1 MPNFL
6 PIEPSAT
13 GPEPTPPDH
22 NDTARAYARIKF
34 RLGVVS
40 AGLDLVILIW
50 LAFSGASLALA
61 QGLQSE
67 LGRQNA
73 SGWLVLGY
81 GVVLILGFS
90 IIGLPF
96 SIAGKVIE
104 RRYQLDR
111 QSWPGWLGDEL
122 KSLALE
128 LVLGIAAL
136 ELIYALLRGSPR
148 YWWLWSWAA
157 FVGFTVVMA
166 QLAPVLLLP
175 LFFKF
180 RRLSGATPEESEL
193 IARLTRLG
201 ERARAPI
208 HGVFEWKLGEKSAKA
223 NAALTGWGATRRVIV
238 SDTLLQSST
247 PVEIEAVF
255 AHELGHHVHRH
266 IPKGM
271 VLQSGLWLLGFW
283 LSAQVLQSLT
293 PRLHL
298 SGVSDIAGL
307 PLLALVAMVTGLIFM
322 PLSNAFSRRMERQA
336 DDYAFTTIGATGPL
350 VSGLTKLA
358 QRNLAEVSP
367 PRWKELLFYSHPSI
381 ARRIERAKHWET
393 AREPGK
399 LPVQPV
405 S

>member
-1 MPNFL
+1 MLNFV
-6 PIEPSAT
+6 PIESSAT
-13 GPEPTPPDH
+13 GPETSGDR
-22 NDTARAYARIKF
+22 DAERARAYARVKF
-34 RLGVVS
+34 RLGLFS
-40 AGLDLVILIW
+40 AGLDLAILIW
-50 LAFSGASLALA
+50 LAFSGASLVLSHE
-61 QGLQSE
+61 LQIV
-67 LGRQNA
+67 LGRHNGP
-73 SGWLVLGY
+73 GWLVMGY
-81 GVVLILGFS
+81 AVVLILGFTV
-90 IIGLPF
+90 IGLPF
-96 SIAGKVIE
+96 AISGKVIE

-111 QSWPGWLGDEL
+111 QSWAGWLGDEL
-122 KSLALE
+122 KSLGLE
-128 LVLGIAAL
+128 LLLGAAAL
-136 ELIYALLRGSPR
+136 ELIYALLRGSPG

-180 RRLSGATPEESEL
+180 RRLTGDTPEESEL

-201 ERARAPI
+201 ERAHAPI

-255 AHELGHHVHRH
+255 AHELGHHAHRH
-266 IPKGM
+266 IPKGIG
-271 VLQSGLWLLGFW
+271 LQSALWLLGFW
-283 LSAQVLQSLT
+283 LSAQALQILT

-298 SGVSDIAGL
+298 QGVSDIAGL
-307 PLLALVAMVTGLIFM
+307 PVLALVAMVTGLIFM

-336 DDYAFTTIGATGPL
+336 DDYAFSTIGAAGPL

-367 PRWKELLFYSHPSI
+367 PRWKEVLFYSHPSI
-381 ARRIERAKHWET
+381 ARRIERAKHWER
-393 AREPGK
+393 AQGQGK
-399 LPVQPV
+399 LQA
-405 S
+405 

>member
-1 MPNFL
+1 MLNFS
-6 PIEPSAT
+6 PIESSTP
-13 GPEPTPPDH
+13 GPETPSPGSH
-22 NDTARAYARIKF
+22 ENERARAYARIKF

-40 AGLDLVILIW
+40 AGLDLAILIW
-50 LAFSGASLALA
+50 LAFSGASLALSH
-61 QGLQSE
+61 GLQSE
-67 LGRQNA
+67 FVRHHGP
-73 SGWLVLGY
+73 GWLVLGY
-81 GVVLILGFS
+81 GVVLILGFTV
-90 IIGLPF
+90 IGLPF
-96 SIAGKVIE
+96 AITGKVIE

-111 QSWPGWLGDEL
+111 QSWLGWLGDEL

-128 LVLGIAAL
+128 LALGIAAL

-180 RRLSGATPEESEL
+180 RRLTGATPEESEL
-193 IARLTRLG
+193 ITRLTRLG

-247 PVEIEAVF
+247 PMEIEAVF

-271 VLQSGLWLLGFW
+271 VLQSALWLLGFW
-283 LSAQVLQSLT
+283 LSAQILQTLT

-298 SGVSDIAGL
+298 QGISDIAGL

-322 PLSNAFSRRMERQA
+322 PLSNAFSRHMERQA
-336 DDYAFTTIGATGPL
+336 DDYAFITIGSPEPL
-350 VSGLTKLA
+350 ISGLTKLA

-367 PRWKELLFYSHPSI
+367 PRWKEVLVYSHPSI
-381 ARRIERAKHWET
+381 ARRIERAQHW
-393 AREPGK
+393 ASAQKAGK
-399 LPVQPV
+399 LQA
-405 S
+405 